1 MQNPLKNK
9 HAELEERLKFESLL
23 AETSSCFINLPAEEV
38 DREIKE
44 TERRI
49 CDLLGLDMAAL
60 CQWSNEEPGLFVL
73 THFYSTEKSSQL
85 PERIAAEDYFPWY
98 QRQMRAGRIIAV
110 SSLDELPEEAT
121 RDREVGRQLGIKSNL
136 SIPLSVGGSPPI
148 GVLGLNTIHVKLD
161 WTDTLVNRLKMVAQI
176 FANALARKRTEQ
188 NLRQKT
194 EELNH
199 FFEVSLDFLCIANTD
214 GYFLRLNPHW
224 ERILGYSRDELTAKP
239 FFTFVHPEDLMV
251 TQTAISSLAS
261 QQKLISF
268 QNRYRCKDG
277 TYRWLE
283 WNAALDGNLIF
294 AAARDITRRKLTEQ
308 TLKERLKFETILTEI
323 SSRFVNVPAGLIDDE
338 ITDAQRR
345 ICENLDLDLCA
356 LWQWSADA
364 PESLLMTHIYRSR
377 EEPSLPEHM
386 DAKELF
392 PWSLKQVSS
401 GNIIAVSSMVE
412 LPTEAARDVE
422 NYRYFGIKSTC
433 VFPLVV
439 GDEAFIG
446 ALGFSTVQAEYDW
459 PEEVVKG
466 LKLIAQV
473 FANALSR
480 NRSEKRI
487 NKYLDEIEELKQRLE
502 KENIYLQDEIKLI
515 TEHMNIVGQSAAIK
529 KVLSQAEQVAQTDS
543 SVLITGETG
552 TGKELLARA
561 VHSMSLRKN
570 RPMVTVNCASLP
582 PTLIESELFGREKGA
597 YTGALTRMIGRFEI
611 ADGSTLFLDE
621 IGELPFDL
629 QVKLLRVIEEGSFE
643 RIGSTKT
650 LHVNVR
656 IIAATNRDIVQDVKD
671 GKFRRDLFYRINVF
685 PIRIPP
691 LRERAEDIPLIAW
704 AFVRDFQKRM
714 GKNIESIS
722 KTDLKALQS
731 NSWPGNVRELRNV
744 IEHAMIV
751 SKGKTL
757 TVRLP
762 KPELSTTDFARSLQ
776 DMERKHIT
784 AVLEEVGWKISGE
797 AGAADVLG
805 LKRTTL
811 QSKIK
816 KLGIKRIPK
825 TMPK

>member
-1 MQNPLKNK
+1 
-9 HAELEERLKFESLL
+9 
-23 AETSSCFINLPAEEV
+23 
-38 DREIKE
+38 
-44 TERRI
+44 
-49 CDLLGLDMAAL
+49 
-60 CQWSNEEPGLFVL
+60 
-73 THFYSTEKSSQL
+73 
-85 PERIAAEDYFPWY
+85 
-98 QRQMRAGRIIAV
+98 
-110 SSLDELPEEAT
+110 
-121 RDREVGRQLGIKSNL
+121 
-136 SIPLSVGGSPPI
+136 
-148 GVLGLNTIHVKLD
+148 
-161 WTDTLVNRLKMVAQI
+161 
-176 FANALARKRTEQ
+176 
-188 NLRQKT
+188 
-194 EELNH
+194 
-199 FFEVSLDFLCIANTD
+199 
-214 GYFLRLNPHW
+214 
-224 ERILGYSRDELTAKP
+224 
-239 FFTFVHPEDLMV
+239 
-251 TQTAISSLAS
+251 
-261 QQKLISF
+261 
-268 QNRYRCKDG
+268 
-277 TYRWLE
+277 
-283 WNAALDGNLIF
+283 
-294 AAARDITRRKLTEQ
+294 
-308 TLKERLKFETILTEI
+308 
-323 SSRFVNVPAGLIDDE
+323 
-338 ITDAQRR
+338 
-345 ICENLDLDLCA
+345 
-356 LWQWSADA
+356 
-364 PESLLMTHIYRSR
+364 MTHIYRSR